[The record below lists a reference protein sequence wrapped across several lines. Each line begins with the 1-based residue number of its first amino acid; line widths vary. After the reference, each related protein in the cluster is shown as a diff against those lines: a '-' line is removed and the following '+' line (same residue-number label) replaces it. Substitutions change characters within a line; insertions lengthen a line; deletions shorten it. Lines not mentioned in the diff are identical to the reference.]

1 MSNTEHDEQE
11 MLKRIKTDL
20 DQSGRQLDPDTRRA
34 LQASRQ
40 TALAQLQKPRWTWQP
55 VAGVA
60 VAASVALLVFAV
72 MTIQINDNDMI
83 RHADDMSLLSSGE
96 DLEFYENL
104 EFYQWLQYEER
115 SS

>member
-1 MSNTEHDEQE
+1 MNSNQHDEQA
-11 MLKRIKTDL
+11 MLDKIRAGL
-20 DQSGRQLDPDTRRA
+20 DQSSQQLDPQTRRA

-40 TALAQLQKPRWTWQP
+40 AALAQLQKPRWFLQP

-60 VAASVALLVFAV
+60 VAASAALLVFAV
-72 MTIQINDNDMI
+72 LILQTNDSVMI
-83 RHADDMSLLSSGE
+83 HHAEDMSLLSSGE

>member
-1 MSNTEHDEQE
+1 M
-11 MLKRIKTDL
+11 
-20 DQSGRQLDPDTRRA
+20 
-34 LQASRQ
+34 ASSSVA
-40 TALAQLQKPRWTWQP
+40 TA
-55 VAGVA
+55 AG
-60 VAASVALLVFAV
+60 VALLVFAV
-72 MTIQINDNDMI
+72 MTLQTQENDMI

>member
-1 MSNTEHDEQE
+1 MSNTEHNEQE
-11 MLKRIKTDL
+11 ILEKIKAGL
-20 DQSGRQLDPDTRRA
+20 DQSSEQLDPETRRA
-34 LQASRQ
+34 LQTSRYS
-40 TALAQLQKPRWTWQP
+40 ALAQLQKPNWTWQP

-60 VAASVALLVFAV
+60 VAASVALLVFGVITLQTNDGV
-72 MTIQINDNDMI
+72 MIH
-83 RHADDMSLLSSGE
+83 HADDMSLLSSGE

>member
-1 MSNTEHDEQE
+1 MSNTERDEQA
-11 MLKRIKTDL
+11 MLKRIKTEL
-20 DQSGRQLDPDTRRA
+20 DQSSQLLDPHTRHA
-34 LQASRQ
+34 LQASRHA
-40 TALAQLQKPRWTWQP
+40 ALAQLQKPRWTWQP
-55 VAGVA
+55 VAA
-60 VAASVALLVFAV
+60 VATAAGVALLVFAV
-72 MTIQINDNDMI
+72 MTLQTQENDMI

>member
-1 MSNTEHDEQE
+1 MSNSEHDEQE
-11 MLKRIKTDL
+11 MLNRIKTEL
-20 DQSGRQLDPDTRRA
+20 DRSGQQLDPETRRA
-34 LQASRQ
+34 LQASRHAAI
-40 TALAQLQKPRWTWQP
+40 TQLKKPRWTWQP

-72 MTIQINDNDMI
+72 MTLQTHDNDMI